1 MMDYFTRR
9 DFLRGSSVAAAAA
22 SLAWPAD
29 VMAARTIPSASGWDH
44 GSVQHLLPTASHNRI
59 LIKASFR
66 SPLLEAPTLRIGGN
80 SVRGR
85 MTDTRGEFWQ
95 FHAADLKPGRA
106 YTLALSGSRGRALCE
121 PWSLATF
128 PGPDERPQSLRVL
141 FYTCAGGH
149 EAFAFLPAAVRNRL
163 LRRGLSFGPA
173 ALVAIGDQV
182 YWDLLAPQNSRNMGA
197 SPLAEKL
204 AGKFDRSALV
214 LGSDNETVLKR
225 AAGPQIVP
233 VYGTDFRSIPVF
245 FMQDDHDYFDNDEAT
260 DEIVTFPPPYFSLQL
275 GRATQSLFY
284 PEYLPDVARPLGLPW
299 SSVGDRIGGVSE
311 SFGTL
316 RYGRLA
322 EILLYDIRR
331 TQTLAG
337 QSAVYLDLEVE
348 KWLKARS
355 AAREVTHVVHVPS
368 NPPGWTAG
376 KWGEWYPDVLGADGM
391 LTTAKPKPYWQ
402 PGWLKQHDRLMAAI
416 AAMPGRIPLIMSGDL
431 HAVGIGR
438 MLRSGSLDFTA
449 NPINAVL
456 TGPIGTRPAGW
467 PSARRGTGA
476 LPPAHL
482 DMDERVKPIEQHGF
496 TIADF
501 SADKIVLRSF
511 KWDVKTQSVD
521 AIDTLEPFHTAELTR
536 AG

>member
-1 MMDYFTRR
+1 MMDHFNRR

-29 VMAARTIPSASGWDH
+29 VMAARTIPSSGEWDH
-44 GSVQHLLPTASHNRI
+44 GSVRHLLPTASHNRI

-66 SPLLEAPTLRIGGN
+66 APLPEAPTLRIGGN

-85 MTDTRGEFWQ
+85 MNDTRGEFWQ
-95 FHAADLKPGRA
+95 FHVADLKPGRA

-128 PGPDERPQSLRVL
+128 PGPDAQPQSFRVL

-173 ALVAIGDQV
+173 ALVAIGDQI

-299 SSVGDRIGGVSE
+299 SSVGDRIGGV
-311 SFGTL
+311 
-316 RYGRLA
+316 
-322 EILLYDIRR
+322 
-331 TQTLAG
+331 
-337 QSAVYLDLEVE
+337 
-348 KWLKARS
+348 
-355 AAREVTHVVHVPS
+355 
-368 NPPGWTAG
+368 
-376 KWGEWYPDVLGADGM
+376 
-391 LTTAKPKPYWQ
+391 
-402 PGWLKQHDRLMAAI
+402 
-416 AAMPGRIPLIMSGDL
+416 
-431 HAVGIGR
+431 
-438 MLRSGSLDFTA
+438 
-449 NPINAVL
+449 
-456 TGPIGTRPAGW
+456 
-467 PSARRGTGA
+467 
-476 LPPAHL
+476 
-482 DMDERVKPIEQHGF
+482 
-496 TIADF
+496 
-501 SADKIVLRSF
+501 
-511 KWDVKTQSVD
+511 
-521 AIDTLEPFHTAELTR
+521 
-536 AG
+536 

>member
-66 SPLLEAPTLRIGGN
+66 APLLEAPTLRLGGN

-128 PGPDERPQSLRVL
+128 PGPDEQPQSLRVL

-233 VYGTDFRSIPVF
+233 VYSTDFRSIPVF

-337 QSAVYLDLEVE
+337 QSAVYLDIEVE

-376 KWGEWYPDVLGADGM
+376 KWGEWYPDVLGADGK
-391 LTTAKPKPYWQ
+391 LTTVKPKPYWQ
-402 PGWLKQHDRLMAAI
+402 PGWLKQHDRLMAAV
-416 AAMPGRIPLIMSGDL
+416 AAMPGRIPLIVSGDL

-456 TGPIGTRPAGW
+456 TGPIGTRANGW

-501 SADKIVLRSF
+501 SADKIVLRMF
-511 KWDVKTQSVD
+511 KWDVKTQSVN